1 MIVEQLPEVLALPT
15 EQKEM
20 LAEEL
25 LNQVVLEKEKDPA
38 LLELLRQRLA
48 EHAAEP
54 EGGVAW
60 ETLRDRLLYRA
71 HG

>member
-1 MIVEQLPEVLALPT
+1 MIVEHLPDVLALPT

-25 LNQVVLEKEKDPA
+25 LNQVVLEKEKDAA
-38 LLELLRQRLA
+38 LLELLRERLA

-54 EGGVAW
+54 EGGVSW
-60 ETLRDRLLYRA
+60 EALRDRLLKRGHA
-71 HG
+71 